1 MLFLYYV
8 YISFSLLK
16 WTNEE
21 KTAINSKAMFK
32 SEKNM
37 LYLKMS
43 FLNKVNVL
51 STFLD
56 IKIEKW

>member
-1 MLFLYYV
+1 
-8 YISFSLLK
+8 
-16 WTNEE
+16 
-21 KTAINSKAMFK
+21 MFK